1 MRRFVIA
8 LCLMV
13 VGCSTPTRIVDEAI
27 SAADRGDRAAYIA
40 CFTPRSKPLLNSMYA
55 VAETSRP
62 ELARLGSKGAQVASV
77 QGMSPGDTGQAR
89 AMVTV
94 HEGGRS
100 LPLVVH
106 SEAGAWRID
115 LMDSER
121 VLTGLGTPF

>member
-13 VGCSTPTRIVDEAI
+13 VGCSSPSRIVDEAI
-27 SAADRGDRAAYIA
+27 SAADRGDRDGYIA
-40 CFTPRSKPLLNSMYA
+40 CFTPRSKPLLQSMYA
-55 VAETSRP
+55 VADASRP
-62 ELARLGSKGAQVASV
+62 ELSQLGSKGAQIAGV
-77 QGMSPGDTGQAR
+77 QGMAPGDGGQPR

-121 VLTGLGTPF
+121 VLTGLGSPF